1 MIERIRDL
9 LVGHRAGK
17 VIYGVIIALAIV
29 ITLEAHPPGALEAE
43 ATLLLGAFAVAF
55 AEFYSDVLQTRI
67 TERRRV
73 SREEMNRIGR
83 HIGAVLIGSLLPL
96 PVFMLV
102 SLGVLSIEAAFTIVK
117 WMLVTVLFV
126 YGFVAAQVSGA
137 GTLWSFF
144 LAAMMGSIGVIV
156 VLAKAAFSH

>member
-43 ATLLLGAFAVAF
+43 VTLLLGAFAVSF
-55 AEFYSDVLQTRI
+55 AEFYSDMLQTRI

-73 SREEMNRIGR
+73 LRAEMNQIGR
-83 HIGAVLIGSLLPL
+83 HVGAVLIGALLPL
-96 PVFMLV
+96 PMFILV
-102 SLGVLSIEAAFTIVK
+102 SLGVLSIESAFTIVK

-126 YGFVAAQVSGA
+126 YGYVAAQLSGA

-144 LAAMMGSIGVIV
+144 LATMIGSIGVIV
-156 VLAKAAFSH
+156 VLAKAAVSH